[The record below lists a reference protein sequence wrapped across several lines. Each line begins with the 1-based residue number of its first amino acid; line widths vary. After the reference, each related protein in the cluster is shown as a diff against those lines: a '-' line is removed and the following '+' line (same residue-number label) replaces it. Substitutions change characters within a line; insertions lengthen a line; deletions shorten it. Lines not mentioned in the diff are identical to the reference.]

1 MGRWHDKELNDLGT
15 EGVRELLQYSDRR
28 VLQSAFKTAHVG
40 SIDIGISGKIFLWRA
55 ALDPEA
61 ADSAP
66 QGVTGTSSGFYC
78 RLFQALSRCTEG
90 RSSI

>member
-40 SIDIGISGKIFLWRA
+40 SIDTSVSREIFLRQG
-55 ALDPEA
+55 ALDPKSPEIPRHKCLRPHA
-61 ADSAP
+61 KRRALC
-66 QGVTGTSSGFYC
+66 SSLNHG
-78 RLFQALSRCTEG
+78 Q
-90 RSSI
+90 

>member
-40 SIDIGISGKIFLWRA
+40 SIDTGVARESFL
-55 ALDPEA
+55 
-61 ADSAP
+61 
-66 QGVTGTSSGFYC
+66 
-78 RLFQALSRCTEG
+78 
-90 RSSI
+90 